1 MDITPETPQQSQ
13 QRLRSVLHAADVAW
27 LPGHFAFTE
36 TTNPEVAVSAS
47 RRALAVI
54 RDENRW
60 SVLDEA
66 DAESPEKF
74 RIFTCHFDADIPNS
88 GFVGWLAW
96 EIKRELG
103 SGVFVV
109 CGHNQQ
115 RGGIFD
121 YWGVPEE
128 ASIGVLQLIEKLR
141 RQAHC

>member
-1 MDITPETPQQSQ
+1 MDITRETQKQSQ
-13 QRLRSVLHAADVAW
+13 ERLRSVFCAADIAW

-36 TTNPEVAVSAS
+36 TANPEVAVSAS

-54 RDENRW
+54 RDENCW

-66 DAESPEKF
+66 DEKSPEKF
-74 RIFTCHFDADIPNS
+74 RVFTCHFNADIPNS
-88 GFVGWLAW
+88 GFVGWLAS

-109 CGHNQQ
+109 CGHNRQ

-121 YWGVPEE
+121 YWGVPAEI
-128 ASIGVLQLIEKLR
+128 AAGVLQLIEKLR
-141 RQAHC
+141 LQAHS